1 MSLYVHF
8 LGYNSYKWIKNSKF
22 ARKKI
27 YYDINC

>member
-22 ARKKI
+22 AQKI